1 MCISVYVLACPP
13 VGTVFCSSGLP
24 GMHILILHL
33 ASDTCR
39 IPGILV
45 ALVGEIC
52 WWYCCPAPLVPP
64 LSIAEV

>member
-1 MCISVYVLACPP
+1 MCSPVYVLACPP
-13 VGTVFCSSGLP
+13 VGTVCRTSGLP

-45 ALVGEIC
+45 AWVGEIF
-52 WWYCCPAPLVPP
+52 WCPSLVPS
-64 LSIAEV
+64 LSVAEV